1 MTREEFN
8 DITTVGELLYV
19 ASDVGCDDIEGS
31 IYSSDARDDILNE
44 RMVDS
49 AGDYSWREMLGLLN
63 GWDDEGGYDWYLYD
77 DWGDFRP
84 LTDGDDDFENLKEE
98 LYEYM
103 SDNDYFED
111 DEEFDEEF
119 VEEVEIE
126 ESMEDWASDDFKTFV
141 SEFQTI

>member
-1 MTREEFN
+1 MTREEF
-8 DITTVGELLYV
+8 DSITTIEELLDA
-19 ASDVGCDDIEGS
+19 ASDVGCDDIADS

-44 RMVDS
+44 RMCNSV
-49 AGDYSWREMLGLLN
+49 GDYTWREMLGLLN
-63 GWDDEGGYDWYLYD
+63 EWEDEGGYDWYFYNE
-77 DWGDFRP
+77 WGDFRP
-84 LTDGDDDFENLKEE
+84 ITDGDDDFDNLKEE

-103 SDNDYFED
+103 SENDYFED

-141 SEFQTI
+141 SEFQVI

>member
-1 MTREEFN
+1 MTREEF
-8 DITTVGELLYV
+8 DSITTIEELLDT
-19 ASDVGCDDIEGS
+19 ASDVGCDDIADS

-44 RMVDS
+44 RMCNSV
-49 AGDYSWREMLGLLN
+49 GDYTWREMLGLLN
-63 GWDDEGGYDWYLYD
+63 EWEDEGGYDWYFYNE
-77 DWGDFRP
+77 WGDFSP
-84 LTDGDDDFENLKEE
+84 ITDGDDDFDNLKEE

-103 SDNDYFED
+103 SENDYFED

-141 SEFQTI
+141 SEFQVI